1 MMARFVSLFFVWA
14 DFMIFICRMLRSID
28 AKLLS
33 LIRRGGVIGC
43 IPFSRNFFFKK
54 ERCYVFDVFLFF
66 KKKKN
71 VFVLLVGFLIY
82 G

>member
-14 DFMIFICRMLRSID
+14 DFVIFICRMLRSID

-54 ERCYVFDVFLFF
+54 KDVVCLMSFVFFFL
-66 KKKKN
+66 KKM
-71 VFVLLVGFLIY
+71 FLCFSLEF
-82 G
+82 